1 MGARY
6 RRRKRRV
13 GIGQIKNVIFV
24 VRRKV
29 NVLTKI
35 ERRKKRQKMRGES
48 VCRIIEM
55 NVEVTGDDKF
65 MGSGCSKREKK
76 TKVIEEN
83 REWFGISG
91 RGWKTDNF
99 E

>member
-1 MGARY
+1 M
-6 RRRKRRV
+6 
-13 GIGQIKNVIFV
+13 IFV
-24 VRRKV
+24 VRGEV

-35 ERRKKRQKMRGES
+35 ERRKKRQKLRGES

-65 MGSGCSKREKK
+65 MGSGCSKREKR
-76 TKVIEEN
+76 TEVIEEN

-91 RGWKTDNF
+91 RGWRTIDIEDRSLRMRKLQSDRR
-99 E
+99 